1 MSKLTAL
8 LCDSAELV
16 PVAVATTAISK
27 DISRVPAQTLQ
38 EQVPSQELVAVP
50 VLAEAVLVG
59 FNPAAALLVERDQQ
73 HAISALVQTTS
84 QETARLKQ

>member
-1 MSKLTAL
+1 MSKPTAL

-16 PVAVATTAISK
+16 PVAVATTAISQ

-50 VLAEAVLVG
+50 VLAEAVSAG

-73 HAISALVQTTS
+73 HAISVPVQTTS
-84 QETARLKQ
+84 HETARLKQ